1 MPIPQPA
8 LVDPP
13 AQQKDKDVSTML
25 APAKFALALF
35 IPAAVP
41 LLAAAGLAWA
51 FLPLFLAAFLIA
63 DAVLGIGDPA
73 PERGRPTLGY
83 RMPIWLYIP
92 AQLALILW
100 GAVESRSQGLGPLLV
115 LALDI
120 GLASGI
126 FGMLAAHEM
135 IHSRHLA
142 ERLLGLA
149 LLATVGYMHFRIS
162 HIYFHHRLAAT
173 AEDPATARR
182 GESAYRFM
190 LRSIAGQW
198 RQARAFERRRTAGKR
213 LPWLADRALRGALLS
228 TGFAVALAAGL
239 GPRALLFGVVHGIVA
254 VLILEL
260 FNYVAH
266 YGLSRRT
273 LPDGR
278 TERLGPRHSWNT
290 RHRFT
295 NWTLLNGGRH
305 SDHHRQPTEPYQ
317 CLTETQ
323 AEALL
328 PAGYTA
334 AFCLALVPPL
344 WRQIMDPRAVQ
355 ADLS

>member
-1 MPIPQPA
+1 
-8 LVDPP
+8 
-13 AQQKDKDVSTML
+13 ML

-35 IPAAVP
+35 VPAAVP

-51 FLPLFLAAFLIA
+51 FLPLFLVVFLTA
-63 DAVLGIGDPA
+63 DAVLGVADPA
-73 PERGRPTLGY
+73 PRRGRAALAY
-83 RMPIWLYIP
+83 RVPIWLYIP

-100 GAVESRSQGLGPLLV
+100 GAAHSRSDGLGTLLL

-149 LLATVGYMHFRIS
+149 LLATAGYMHFRTS
-162 HIYFHHRLAAT
+162 HVYFHHRLAAT

-182 GESAYRFM
+182 GEGAYRFM
-190 LRSIAGQW
+190 LRSIPGQW
-198 RQARAFERRRTAGKR
+198 RQARDFERRRTAGKR
-213 LPWLADRALRGALLS
+213 RPWLADRTLRGVLLS
-228 TGFAVALAAGL
+228 TGFAVALAACL

-266 YGLSRRT
+266 YGLRRSL
-273 LPDGR
+273 LPDGKV
-278 TERLGPRHSWNT
+278 ERLGPRHSWNT
-290 RHRFT
+290 RQRFS
-295 NWTLLNGGRH
+295 NWTLLNSGRH
-305 SDHHRQPTEPYQ
+305 SDHHRQPAEPYQ
-317 CLTETQ
+317 CLAETQ

-328 PAGYTA
+328 PAGYA
-334 AFCLALVPPL
+334 ATFCLALVPPL
-344 WRQIMDPRAVQ
+344 WRQVMDPRAAQ
-355 ADLS
+355 AGLS